1 MFRKLHL
8 GLSIA
13 SLAVAAVLGIATPVH
28 AQNTE
33 AGIKLG
39 ILKCDVASGFGFI
52 FGSSKDLKCV
62 YSPDNAGDSQRYTG
76 KIQKFGVDVGY
87 TQAGVLIWAVIAP
100 TNDVDQG
107 ALQGKYVGAT
117 AEVTLGAGLG
127 ANVLVGGGNSIAL
140 QPLSISGQEGLNI
153 AAGIGA
159 VTLEW
164 VQ

>member
-33 AGIKLG
+33 AGIKAG

-76 KIQKFGVDVGY
+76 KIQKFGVDVFVPSVKLP
-87 TQAGVLIWAVIAP
+87 AHVIDSVRHSIG
-100 TNDVDQG
+100 DVVPLADVFRQVV
-107 ALQGKYVGAT
+107 KVHAT
-117 AEVTLGAGLG
+117 VFEAFD
-127 ANVLVGGGNSIAL
+127 
-140 QPLSISGQEGLNI
+140 
-153 AAGIGA
+153 
-159 VTLEW
+159 
-164 VQ
+164 